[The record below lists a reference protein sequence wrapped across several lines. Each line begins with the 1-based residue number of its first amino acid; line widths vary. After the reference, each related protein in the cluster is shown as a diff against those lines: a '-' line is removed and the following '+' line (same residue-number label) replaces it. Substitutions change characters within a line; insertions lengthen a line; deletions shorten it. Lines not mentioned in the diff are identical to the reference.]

1 MYIDKNN
8 GNYCCNECGKNGSW
22 YDLKEEFG
30 DIKSIIYIYRYNI
43 DIESNINEC
52 YNNLKI
58 SNEEI
63 SKFQSQLFKDNKYKD
78 VLKYLVDECKICCD
92 TLEKCGIGACDGIFY
107 KNNRKL
113 NEKCVLF
120 PYIDYNDYTI
130 KNMRLLSIKDNKNE
144 KYIMKNVTEVLFGW
158 NECIY
163 M

>member
-1 MYIDKNN
+1 MVWFKRRIWWYKKYNN
-8 GNYCCNECGKNGSW
+8 
-22 YDLKEEFG
+22 
-30 DIKSIIYIYRYNI
+30 IYIYNI

-163 M
+163 MWLLYYICK